1 MLNFLYGILATW
13 FLLGLG
19 YSFWWGDNN
28 FYTLLMKIPGG
39 IIQIIVE
46 VVCFPFIW
54 FYKVFLR
61 HTLHPVSPKVMTVK
75 SILADSRRICGNLY
89 FCHDKK
95 AKAFCN
101 KIFFFRINPEFSNP
115 NAPSSPP
122 IDPDAWKKDL

>member
-1 MLNFLYGILATW
+1 MLNFIAGAIATW

-28 FYTLLMKIPGG
+28 LYTLLMEIPGG
-39 IIQIIVE
+39 ILTVIVE
-46 VVCFPFIW
+46 VICFPIIW

-61 HTLHPVSPKVMTVK
+61 HTIHPVSPAVMEVK
-75 SILADSRRICGNLY
+75 KILADSRRVCGNIY

-101 KIFFFRINPEFSNP
+101 KIFFFRIDPKISNP
-115 NAPSSPP
+115 NKPSIPEGKFR
-122 IDPDAWKKDL
+122 IGA